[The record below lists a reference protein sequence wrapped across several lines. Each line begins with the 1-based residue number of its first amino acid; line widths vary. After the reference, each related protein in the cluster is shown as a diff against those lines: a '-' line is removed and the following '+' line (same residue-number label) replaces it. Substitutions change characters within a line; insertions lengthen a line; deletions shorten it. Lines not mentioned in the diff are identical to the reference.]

1 VNSST
6 TRTLVLG
13 LLLLSPRI
21 LGAQITARDSV
32 YEVTPLTVTAERLAV
47 PPSAVSSSLTILQ
60 GNELRARGV
69 ATVAD
74 ALREVPGAMVVSTG
88 SYGGQTSLFLRG
100 GESDY
105 VKVLID
111 GVAVNQAGGAFNFNA
126 LTLDDIERIEVVRG
140 PASVLY
146 GTDAVTGVVH
156 LITRSGRGP
165 LAFDGAVRGGGDG
178 TVRAELAAGAG
189 TGRFS
194 WTFGGSSERSDG
206 IYAFNSGW
214 RSSALAGQARLQLT
228 EATAF
233 RASLR
238 FGDDRFHYPTDG
250 GGIPVDS
257 NTVNTHAATTL
268 NLGVDH
274 ALDPAIRFSAQATLH
289 REEQGSSN
297 RRDSQGDTLGF
308 GYASRASADL
318 LRQAVEARLT
328 VVPDERWSMVYGM
341 ELRQDQEERHEGYS
355 VSNFGFGEDSSVTAP
370 VDHERRNVG
379 VFLQALVAPVDGWTL
394 SGGVRLDE
402 DEAFGQFLTTRAG
415 IVRRLNEATRLRA
428 SYGTAFKTPTLE
440 ETYGNSAFSIG
451 DPELDPERS
460 ESWEIG
466 AERSFLD
473 DRVVAAVV
481 WFDQKF
487 RDLIQY
493 GFTAPG
499 APTYYNVAAATSRG
513 LDVSV
518 TARPHSRGSVTAAI
532 TRLFTEVTDPGFS
545 SGDGD
550 VFVQGEELI
559 RRPGWSGRLGASW
572 LVGSRT
578 RLGGEFTYVGERTD
592 VDFGPFPSQRVELP
606 GYALFDLSADVE
618 VLRQV
623 GERRIPG
630 VSLTL
635 RVENALDEEYETVV
649 GFAGRGRRVLGG
661 VRARW

>member
-1 VNSST
+1 M
-6 TRTLVLG
+6 TRA
-13 LLLLSPRI
+13 LLLSLVTPG
-21 LGAQITARDSV
+21 LLTAQIPARDSV
-32 YEVTPLTVTAERLAV
+32 YEVAPLTVTAERLAV
-47 PPSAVSSSLTILQ
+47 PSSAVSSSLTILQ

-74 ALREVPGAMVVSTG
+74 ALREVPGAMVVSSG

-111 GVAVNQAGGAFNFNA
+111 GVAVNQPGGAFNFNA

-146 GTDAVTGVVH
+146 GTDAMTGVIH

-178 TVRAELAAGAG
+178 TVRGELAAGAG

-194 WTFGGSSERSDG
+194 WTLGGSSERSDG

-214 RSSALAGQARLQLT
+214 RNSAVAGQGRFQVND
-228 EATAF
+228 ATTL

-238 FGDDRFHYPTDG
+238 WGDDRFNYPTDG

-268 NLGVDH
+268 NVGVDH
-274 ALDPAIRFSAQATLH
+274 ALHETLRFTAQATLH
-289 REEQGSSN
+289 REEQGSRN
-297 RRDSQGDTLGF
+297 DRDSDGDTLGF
-308 GYASRASADL
+308 GYASRASAEL
-318 LRQAVEARLT
+318 VRQTVEARLT
-328 VVPDERWSMVYGM
+328 VAPDERWAMVYGM
-341 ELRQDQEERHEGYS
+341 ELRMDQEDRREGYA

-370 VDHERRNVG
+370 VSHERRNVG
-379 VFLQALVAPVDGWTL
+379 VFLQTLLAPAAGWTL
-394 SGGVRLDE
+394 SGGIRLDE
-402 DEAFGQFLTTRAG
+402 DESFGQFLTTRAG
-415 IVRRLNEATRLRA
+415 IVRHLNDDTRVRA

-440 ETYGNSAFSIG
+440 ETYGNSAFSVG
-451 DPELDPERS
+451 DPELDPEHS

-466 AERSFLD
+466 VERSLFD
-473 DRVVAAVV
+473 DRVVVAAV
-481 WFDQKF
+481 WFDQRF

-493 GFTAPG
+493 GFIAPG
-499 APTYYNVAAATSRG
+499 APTYYNVAAASARG
-513 LDVSV
+513 LDLSV
-518 TARPHSRGSVTAAI
+518 TARPHSRGTVTAAI
-532 TRLFTEVTDPGFS
+532 TRLLTEVTDPGFS
-545 SGDGD
+545 SADGD
-550 VFVQGEELI
+550 VFVEGEELI
-559 RRPGWSGRLGASW
+559 RRPGWSGRLGAGW
-572 LVGSRT
+572 LLGTRA
-578 RLGGEFTYVGERTD
+578 RLGGEVTYVGERTD
-592 VDFGPFPSQRVELP
+592 VDFGPFPSERVELP
-606 GYALFDLSADVE
+606 GYALVDLSADIE
-618 VLRQV
+618 VLRQA

-649 GFAGRGRRVLGG
+649 GFAGRGRRFLGG